1 MLRGHRYG
9 QVLVAQSIA
18 IGDDKLVF
26 GHSRLELEQLHVV
39 LTVICLASSVGIFLV
54 LLMLLVDFVVFFF
67 VVFSYFSYEIIL
79 RVLNVVLEL
88 FVCWLSH
95 GSRRPSLAPELA
107 LVLQLG
113 RLSCVLAAG
122 GRTCW

>member
-39 LTVICLASSVGIFLV
+39 LTVICLASGVGIFLV

-95 GSRRPSLAPELA
+95 GSGRPSLAPELA
-107 LVLQLG
+107 WVL
-113 RLSCVLAAG
+113 
-122 GRTCW
+122 